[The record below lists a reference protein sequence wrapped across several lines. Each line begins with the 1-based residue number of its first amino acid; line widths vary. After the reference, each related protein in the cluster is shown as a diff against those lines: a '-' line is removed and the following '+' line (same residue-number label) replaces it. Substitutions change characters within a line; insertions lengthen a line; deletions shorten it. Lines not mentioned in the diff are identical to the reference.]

1 MRKRSKLVEC
11 SFAHGLDR
19 GMRRAWLRGREN
31 IAERHW
37 SPEGRSGRY
46 SFVGATASG
55 FEAPGSGAPFLGLP
69 AFFFEAFPDAR
80 GLDCAALSFE
90 SD

>member
-1 MRKRSKLVEC
+1 MRKRGKLVKR

-55 FEAPGSGAPFLGLP
+55 FEAPSEAPFFGLP
-69 AFFFEAFPDAR
+69 AFFFEAFSGAR